1 MKRKI
6 YDKLLDW
13 KNTEQTDIPYV
24 LHTKDLKIQDGI
36 TYLPLYMTMLL
47 QNFAMCFLFMKNG
60 LGRSAVEYMRPAFS
74 ACY

>member
-13 KNTEQTDIPYV
+13 KNTEQTDILYV

-47 QNFAMCFLFMKNG
+47 
-60 LGRSAVEYMRPAFS
+60 
-74 ACY
+74 

>member
-1 MKRKI
+1 MHKSCFGVETVMKRKI

-47 QNFAMCFLFMKNG
+47 
-60 LGRSAVEYMRPAFS
+60 
-74 ACY
+74 